1 MATAKGTSLIKTIL
15 HELDLKHSA
24 DNSLDSDDE
33 FTQVVEMSVTTN
45 YNSPSQ
51 NYWLKKNKK

>member
-1 MATAKGTSLIKTIL
+1 MNFTDQDQ
-15 HELDLKHSA
+15 DLKHSA

-51 NYWLKKNKK
+51 NYWLKK

>member
-1 MATAKGTSLIKTIL
+1 MATAKMNFTDQDQ
-15 HELDLKHSA
+15 DLKHSA

-51 NYWLKKNKK
+51 NYWLKK